1 MKVKIGDIG
10 SETSFFEF
18 SKKSSTNSLSIIT
31 VKLKI
36 GTNIY
41 LERNF
46 AAYQKQVGTGS
57 DKPSKRNVLETPK
70 DEIYKSNDGI
80 FTKFEEDLKYLEK
93 EFSSKIPI

>member
-1 MKVKIGDIG
+1 
-10 SETSFFEF
+10 
-18 SKKSSTNSLSIIT
+18 

-46 AAYQKQVGTGS
+46 AVYLKQAGTGS
-57 DKPSKRNVLETPK
+57 DKPSKRNVLKTPK

-80 FTKFEEDLKYLEK
+80 FTKFEENLKYLEK